1 MPATPSSSSSSSS
14 SSDPWR
20 DAVLPPISGNFPD
33 DELSTYATRIFR
45 RLRAEA
51 RKIEQESPLA
61 ATLAQSAILE
71 HASLPAALAALLA
84 AKLGSCA
91 EECEAIR
98 STMAAALGTAPLLR
112 AVLCDLAKA
121 VAIDPAVEAWL
132 QPVLFFKGFHA
143 LTTHRVAHLL
153 WQRGDKPGALL
164 LQSRASERFAVDIHP
179 GARVGNGVMLD
190 HATGV
195 VVGGTAVLGSDLY
208 ILHGTT
214 LGATGKPAPKGA
226 QRHPTLGDGVTL
238 GAGSTVLG
246 GDVRVGD
253 GATVGAAA
261 LVSRTV
267 PAGAVV
273 VGVNRIQGARQ
284 PANKASTRGADAE
297 LTSPPRARL

>member
-1 MPATPSSSSSSSS
+1 MPGSNPLASMPGSSNPEAETS
-14 SSDPWR
+14 
-20 DAVLPPISGNFPD
+20 LPPISGAFPD
-33 DELSTYATRIFR
+33 HELPTYAKGIFR
-45 RLRAEA
+45 RLCAEA
-51 RKIEQESPLA
+51 TLMQQQSPLA
-61 ATLAQSAILE
+61 ASLTQSAILE
-71 HASLPAALAALLA
+71 HASLPAALAALLS
-84 AKLGSCA
+84 AKLSSCA
-91 EECEAIR
+91 EECEAMR
-98 STMAAALGTAPLLR
+98 STMATALGTAPLLR

-121 VAIDPAVEAWL
+121 VAVDPAIEAWL

-214 LGATGKPAPKGA
+214 LGATGKPGPKGA

-246 GDVRVGD
+246 GEVRVGD

-273 VGVNRIQGARQ
+273 FGVNQLKGRGNGAK
-284 PANKASTRGADAE
+284 AASTRAVDAE
-297 LTSPPRARL
+297 LAAPPRARL